1 VAIAV
6 ATVEEI
12 KELFLMHEE
21 EPTRKEQA
29 LTMREEK
36 VRISVKALT
45 QVSVALDAERAKA
58 KATQQEY
65 LDKIQT
71 HTDRGNK
78 VHDPDRMLGER
89 KEELDGRE
97 RDLELHAA
105 VLAEAQAWGLNPW
118 DNRDN
123 LMELIEL
130 R

>member
-58 KATQQEY
+58 KATQ
-65 LDKIQT
+65 
-71 HTDRGNK
+71 
-78 VHDPDRMLGER
+78 
-89 KEELDGRE
+89 
-97 RDLELHAA
+97 
-105 VLAEAQAWGLNPW
+105 
-118 DNRDN
+118 
-123 LMELIEL
+123 
-130 R
+130 